1 MEFTQEHRERF
12 MKVDPAS
19 IGHYIK
25 GNAFMNS
32 KMKPLSKKMKVVGPA
47 YTVRIEGRDASA
59 FHLALSK
66 APKGSVIVIDCS
78 DNKEYACIGE
88 MVALG
93 MKVKGLAGFI
103 IDGPVTDSVAIEEM
117 EFPAFCTG
125 VSVVTTNVLGIYGE
139 ENITIKCAGA
149 IVNPGD
155 IVFGDADGVVVLEKD
170 NFEPFLIKAEEAVER
185 EKVFREKI
193 ISGEFKMPGVQ
204 NLLDANVMGIIA
216 ELRKK

>member
-32 KMKPLSKKMKVVGPA
+32 KMKPLTKTMKVVGPA
-47 YTVRIEGRDASA
+47 YTVRIEGRDSSA

-103 IDGPVTDSVAIEEM
+103 IDGPVTDSIAIGEM
-117 EFPAFCTG
+117 GLPAFCTG
-125 VSVVTTNVLGIYGE
+125 VSVVTTNILGIYGE

-155 IVFGDADGVVVLEKD
+155 IVFGDADGVVVLSKD
-170 NFEPFLIKAEEAVER
+170 DFESYLIKAEEAVVR
-185 EKVFREKI
+185 EKMIREKI
-193 ISGEFKMPGVQ
+193 TSGEFSMPSVQ
-204 NLLDANVMGIIA
+204 KLLDADVLGMIA
-216 ELRKK
+216 ELRK

>member
-1 MEFTQEHRERF
+1 MKFTQEHYERF
-12 MKVDPAS
+12 MKVDPAT
-19 IGHYIK
+19 IGHYVK

-32 KMKPLSKKMKVVGPA
+32 TMKPLSKTMKVVGPA
-47 YTVRIEGRDASA
+47 YTVRIEGRDSAA

-66 APKGSVIVIDCS
+66 APKGSVIVIDIS

-88 MVALG
+88 IVALV
-93 MKVKGLAGFI
+93 MQAKGLAGFI
-103 IDGPVTDSVAIEEM
+103 IDGPVTDSLAIEAM
-117 EFPAFCTG
+117 KFPAFCTG

-155 IVFGDADGVVVLEKD
+155 IVFGDVDGVVVMPKD
-170 NFEPFLIKAEEAVER
+170 DFEPFLVRAEAAIAR
-185 EKVFREKI
+185 EVVYREKI
-193 ISGEFKMPGVQ
+193 KNGEFVRPDIQK
-204 NLLDANVMGIIA
+204 LIDADVLGMIA